1 MSRSRKKVGA
11 IKSEVG
17 PSGKKSAKT
26 RNNRKFRCAAKVR
39 KQDIDNLIESEDARV
54 QNDKRYQREVDR
66 WDWHDFVSYYDEH
79 RCERKWQWFMK

>member
-11 IKSEVG
+11 LKSEEG

-26 RNNRKFRCAAKVR
+26 RNNRLFRRATKVR
-39 KQDIDNLIESEDARV
+39 KQDIDNLIESEDAQV

-66 WDWHDFVSYYDEH
+66 WDWYDFTSYYDE
-79 RCERKWQWFMK
+79 RSCTRKWQWYMK